1 MASLSCGIIIATR
14 EDLQGAWFK
23 ERVAFPTYT
32 VSSTFGTRL
41 KVFKNQIKMM
51 IKRLHFI
58 KGENSS
64 TTSIRNSLLNAI
76 KRKWKFM
83 PTPKD
88 AHIFGEK
95 IAALQKNDICL

>member
-58 KGENSS
+58 KGETRLLQFETFSS
-64 TTSIRNSLLNAI
+64 
-76 KRKWKFM
+76 M
-83 PTPKD
+83 
-88 AHIFGEK
+88 
-95 IAALQKNDICL
+95 